1 MVALCVCLALT
12 EVIRMR
18 SATEEF
24 EQLEEAASD
33 AGVSQEVYLQSL
45 TLDILREIRDLLKS
59 QKIAE

>member
-1 MVALCVCLALT
+1 
-12 EVIRMR
+12 MR